1 MLAGQ
6 AMLCCLGGLAAH
18 VARVIENPPNHFP
31 YEGVGS
37 PNNPVDMCSEDW
49 DFVLVRVFLR

>member
-18 VARVIENPPNHFP
+18 VARVIGAHPTISHIKELLHPITLATHAVKI
-31 YEGVGS
+31 GI
-37 PNNPVDMCSEDW
+37 
-49 DFVLVRVFLR
+49 LFL